1 MDVPAM
7 PLFNFK
13 FRAMAAENGLQL
25 VAPDEPTARR
35 IADLAI
41 ADVQRIE
48 SKYSRYRDDTIT
60 TRINRAAG
68 KEPVELD
75 AETAAL
81 LHYADQCHRLSGGLF
96 DVTSGVL
103 RRVWDFK
110 RKPPQLP
117 EPAALAKTVA
127 LVNWSSV
134 EWTPKAV
141 RLPRAGMEIDFG
153 GIGKEYA
160 ADRAA
165 TICLEAGTRHGLV
178 DLAGDVRVLGPQ
190 ESGAPWRVGIS
201 HPRLAGKVIAYVE
214 LGSGAIATSGDY
226 ERFFEVDGKRY
237 CHILDPR
244 TGMPVSAW
252 QSVSVVAPLCVV
264 AGSCSTIAML
274 LGNKAVAFLRR
285 QKVEFVAIAA
295 DGSIHGT
302 AAARN

>member
-1 MDVPAM
+1 M
-7 PLFNFK
+7 PNFRFT
-13 FRAMAAENGLQL
+13 FRAMAAQNELQL
-25 VAPDEPTARR
+25 AAADLSTARR
-35 IADLAI
+35 VADLAV

-48 SKYSRYRDDTIT
+48 AKYSRYRDDSVI

-68 KEPVELD
+68 HEPVALD

-81 LHYADQCHRLSGGLF
+81 LQYADKCHRLSGGLF

-110 RKPPQLP
+110 NKPPRLP
-117 EPAALAKTVA
+117 DPAALAQMAA
-127 LVNWSSV
+127 LVGWSSV
-134 EWTPKAV
+134 EWSPKAI

-165 TICLEAGTRHGLV
+165 TICLEAGVRQGLI
-178 DLAGDVRVLGPQ
+178 DLAGDVRALGPQ
-190 ESGAPWRVGIS
+190 ESGMPWRVGIR
-201 HPRLAGKVIAYVE
+201 HPRQEGTVIASVE
-214 LGSGAIATSGDY
+214 LASGAIATSGDY
-226 ERFFEVDGKRY
+226 ERYFEIGGRRY

-244 TGMPVSAW
+244 GGMPVTAW

-264 AGSCSTIAML
+264 AGSCSTIGML
-274 LGNKAVAFLRR
+274 LGKKALAFLRG
-285 QKVEFVAIAA
+285 QQVEFVAIAA

-302 AAARN
+302 AAGKR

>member
-1 MDVPAM
+1 M
-7 PLFNFK
+7 PRFRFT
-13 FRAMAAENGLQL
+13 FRAMAAENEFQL
-25 VAPDEPTARR
+25 VAADEATARR

-41 ADVQRIE
+41 ADVRRIE
-48 SKYSRYRDDTIT
+48 TKYSRYRDDSIT

-68 KEPVELD
+68 KEPVALD
-75 AETAAL
+75 SETAAL

-117 EPAALAKTVA
+117 GRNALAATVA

-134 EWTPKAV
+134 EWSPNAI

-165 TICLEAGTRHGLV
+165 TICLESGVRHGLV
-178 DLAGDVRVLGPQ
+178 DLAGDVRALGPQ

-201 HPRLAGKVIAYVE
+201 HPRHPGKVIAYVE
-214 LGSGAIATSGDY
+214 LAGGAIATSGDY

-237 CHILDPR
+237 CHMAIGKRGCSAMRGGGELFHHRDAARKKSPRLPAPTAGGVRRHRGRRFDPR
-244 TGMPVSAW
+244 NRCRHQMT
-252 QSVSVVAPLCVV
+252 APP
-264 AGSCSTIAML
+264 ASGQ
-274 LGNKAVAFLRR
+274 G
-285 QKVEFVAIAA
+285 
-295 DGSIHGT
+295 G
-302 AAARN
+302 

>member
-1 MDVPAM
+1 M
-7 PLFNFK
+7 PLFRFS
-13 FRAMAAENGLQL
+13 FRAMAAQNELQL
-25 VAPDEPTARR
+25 VAPDESAARR
-35 IADLAI
+35 VADLAI

-48 SKYSRYRDDTIT
+48 TKYSRYLDDSIT

-68 KEPVELD
+68 KEPVALD
-75 AETAAL
+75 PETAAL
-81 LHYADQCHRLSGGLF
+81 LNYADQCHRLSGGLF
-96 DVTSGVL
+96 DITSGVL

-117 EPAALAKTVA
+117 DASALAATVA

-134 EWTPKAV
+134 EWESKSI
-141 RLPRAGMEIDFG
+141 RLPSAGMEIDFG

-165 TICLEAGTRHGLV
+165 TICLEAGVRGGLV
-178 DLAGDVRVLGPQ
+178 DLAGDVRALGPQ

-201 HPRLAGKVIAYVE
+201 HPRRERAVIAYVQ
-214 LGSGAIATSGDY
+214 LATGAIATSGDY
-226 ERFFEVDGKRY
+226 ERFFEVAGKRY
-237 CHILDPR
+237 CHILDPHS
-244 TGMPVSAW
+244 GMPVTAW

-274 LGNKAVAFLRR
+274 LGKKALAFLRG
-285 QKVEFVAIAA
+285 QQVEFVAIAA

-302 AAARN
+302 AAQKH